1 MRIDFL
7 FQYSRDVKKKFTYWW
22 NVKFNTLSET
32 AISDEIGTLFLV
44 IPPEFKTL
52 KIVWWSN
59 LSFE

>member
-7 FQYSRDVKKKFTYWW
+7 FQYSRRREEKVYILM
-22 NVKFNTLSET
+22 NTLSET
-32 AISDEIGTLFLV
+32 AISHEIGTLFLV